1 MVVKLAYERQSWWLH
16 DLCKVCGVGAQSNW
30 FDKSIK
36 WSLSDGSKVRF
47 WEDMWVEDDSLR
59 DKFPKLYTISQCKD
73 CVVSD
78 LGEWANDEYKWNFQ
92 WRRERFMSKVVLVQ
106 QHINICPMEKGL

>member
-78 LGEWANDEYKWNFQ
+78 LGEWANDEYK
-92 WRRERFMSKVVLVQ
+92 
-106 QHINICPMEKGL
+106 